1 MKTLQ
6 YICALLI
13 AGAVLHTPLHA
24 ADLMEVYRE
33 ALEQDAQYS
42 SARAAHQ
49 AAQEKLPQ
57 GRAGLLPTLTL
68 SGVRRRQLIDRVGH
82 PEVSIDNSSLTI
94 TATQPLYRK
103 ENFSI
108 YEQSKI
114 QVTQADS
121 QFVIAAQDLILRVAQ
136 AYFDVLSSQVNVE
149 VAEAQKKAIGE
160 QLGQAKRNFEVG
172 TSTIVDTYE
181 AQARFDLTVSQE
193 IAAKND
199 LEIRKR
205 TLQQIIGRMPDSFI
219 RPNEQAADLFT
230 L

>member
-1 MKTLQ
+1 MLNRAIIYSCPARIRQSESKVKILQ
-6 YICALLI
+6 YIYALLI
-13 AGAVLHTPLHA
+13 TGAVLHTPLHA

-94 TATQPLYRK
+94 TATQPIYRK

-121 QFVIAAQDLILRVAQ
+121 QFIIAAQDLILRVAQ
-136 AYFDVLSSQVNVE
+136 AYFDVLSAQVNVE
-149 VAEAQKKAIGE
+149 VAEAQKKLLESNSDRPSAISRSGHRP
-160 QLGQAKRNFEVG
+160 LSILMKPR
-172 TSTIVDTYE
+172 
-181 AQARFDLTVSQE
+181 L
-193 IAAKND
+193 
-199 LEIRKR
+199 
-205 TLQQIIGRMPDSFI
+205 DSI
-219 RPNEQAADLFT
+219 
-230 L
+230 